1 MEGVAPSIPTICV
14 RIIFTILP
22 GNIAMNEEIKRGPIQ
37 SVYSYLKDNPSESIR
52 TVLISAIGLFI
63 TLFHL
68 YSNSWWAF
76 FSAHVPRILHW
87 TCLSALTFLVFRSSK
102 KKNAWWV
109 NFIDYT
115 LFVAAVGSGIYML
128 LAWQD
133 IVLSGGYYSDT
144 DAIVSII
151 LVLLILEATRRGIS
165 VFLSVTAALFIAYAL
180 WGHHL
185 PGLLSH
191 REYGYYRVFAFL
203 CTTPEAVFGIPIGVS
218 STYMIMF
225 IIFGAILSALGGSDF
240 FIDLAYSL
248 TGRLRGGPAKAAV
261 VASAMVGTISGS
273 STANVVTTG
282 TFTIPLMKRGG
293 YEPSFAGAVEAVA
306 STGGQITP
314 PIMGAAAFLMV
325 ELTDTPYLTVATSA
339 LIPAF
344 LYFFATFV
352 IVDLEAKKMG
362 MTAEKSKDLPR
373 FMLVM
378 KERGYLIVPPF
389 TLFGF
394 IIYGYSPMRAVFLS
408 LIALIALSFLG
419 KSTRPGI
426 LTLPKALI
434 QASRNIIPIA
444 CACASAGIIMGIINL
459 TGIGVKLSALIT
471 EFAQTNLLLGLVFTM
486 IACIILGCG
495 MPTTAAYIIVA
506 VLAAPSLIDAGV
518 PPLVA
523 HMFIFYYG
531 CTAPITPPV
540 AMSSYAAAAIAG
552 ADPMKVAWNSVK
564 IGFVIFVI
572 PYLLVYFPQ
581 LMMMGTPFQ
590 IVLALGSA
598 MVGILFLSA
607 GLSGIFIKHCFWW
620 ERTLFFLAG
629 AVLFVPGL
637 KTDLFGLLLGA
648 SIILSQ
654 ILIQRP
660 NVNFD
665 FKKNSTEKLSV

>member
-1 MEGVAPSIPTICV
+1 
-14 RIIFTILP
+14 
-22 GNIAMNEEIKRGPIQ
+22 MNEKINRGPVL
-37 SVYSYLKDNPSESIR
+37 SVFFDLKEHPSESIR
-52 TVLISAIGLFI
+52 KILISAIGLFI
-63 TLFHL
+63 SLFHL
-68 YSNSWWAF
+68 YLNSWWAF
-76 FSAHVPRILHW
+76 YSAHITRIVHW
-87 TCLSALTFLVFRSSK
+87 TCLSALTFLIYRTSK
-102 KKNAWWV
+102 KKNPLGV
-109 NFIDYT
+109 TVDYI
-115 LFVAAVGSGIYML
+115 LCAAAIASGVYML

-133 IVLSGGYYSDT
+133 IVISGGYYSDL
-144 DAIVSII
+144 DAIVSIV

-180 WGHHL
+180 WGHYL
-185 PGLLSH
+185 PGILSH

-218 STYMIMF
+218 ATYMIMF
-225 IIFGAILSALGGSDF
+225 IIFGAVLSALGGSDF
-240 FIDLAYSL
+240 FIDLAYSI

-293 YEPSFAGAVEAVA
+293 YDPSFAGAVEAVA

-314 PIMGAAAFLMV
+314 PIMGAAAFLMC
-325 ELTDTPYLTVATSA
+325 ELTDTPYITVATAA

-352 IVDLEAKKMG
+352 IVDLEAKKSG
-362 MTAEKSKDLPR
+362 MTAEKSEDLPVFTR
-373 FMLVM
+373 VM
-378 KERGYLIVPPF
+378 KQRGYLIVPLF

-394 IIYGYSPMRAVFLS
+394 IIYGYSPMRSVFLS
-408 LIALIALSFLG
+408 LLALIALSFLG
-419 KSTRPGI
+419 KSTRPGT
-426 LTLPKALI
+426 LTIPKALI
-434 QASRNIIPIA
+434 QAARNTIPIA

-459 TGIGVKLSALIT
+459 TGIGVKFSALIT
-471 EFAQTNLLLGLVFTM
+471 EFAKTNLFIGLVFTM

-506 VLAAPSLIDAGV
+506 VLAAPSLIDAGL

-540 AMSSYAAAAIAG
+540 AMSSYAAAAIAE

-572 PYLLVYFPQ
+572 PYLLAYFPQ
-581 LMMMGTPFQ
+581 LMMIGTLSQ
-590 IVLALGSA
+590 IALSLGSA
-598 MVGILFLSA
+598 IIGILLLSA
-607 GLSGIFIKHCFWW
+607 GLSGIFIKYCFWW
-620 ERTLFFLAG
+620 ERILFFFAG
-629 AVLFVPGL
+629 ALLFVPGL
-637 KTDLFGLLLGA
+637 KTDLLGLLLGI
-648 SIILSQ
+648 SIIISQ
-654 ILIQRP
+654 IVVRRP
-660 NVNFD
+660 DAAFD
-665 FKKNSTEKLSV
+665 LKKNTTEKVSA